1 MKRIEKL
8 LAIIASTHIE
18 AIHEG
23 DNLDGQETIE
33 LTTEELKAA
42 LKEAFETGIEIGR
55 G

>member
-1 MKRIEKL
+1 MKRIDKL

-18 AIHEG
+18 AIREDG
-23 DNLDGQETIE
+23 NLEGQETIE
-33 LTTEELKAA
+33 ITTEELKAA

>member
-8 LAIIASTHIE
+8 LAIIASEHIE
-18 AIHEG
+18 AISERG
-23 DNLDGQETIE
+23 DLEGQETIE

>member
-8 LAIIASTHIE
+8 LAIIASTNIE
-18 AIHEG
+18 AISEH